1 MRSNIKMKIK
11 AKLYINI
18 LLAVVFCIFIGVG
31 EFYRYKNV
39 EGTLIDYE
47 NTMLIVREVYDL
59 NFITYEFLENSSS
72 AKREQWNIQHKILL
86 NRFAYVTSS
95 IEGAKELMPSVEL
108 NVNSLRLLFDKINEL
123 ENTAHLTE
131 KPKMKLKI
139 KNQLSTQMLINS
151 RALYAKAMVLVGNS
165 HSQIR
170 ANQRT
175 GSMLNA
181 AILLLFAFILVF
193 MTLAVSRAIYP
204 KLARL
209 KTVFQQVAT
218 GDLSVRSSIQV
229 NDEIGEISKSFDTM
243 LENLSAVTVSRDK
256 LVREVEERKQ
266 IEEALRRAQKME
278 ALGNLTGGIAHD
290 FNNLLAIV
298 QGNLEI
304 LERELEGKEKLQKR
318 VNSALAGVHRGADI
332 TKKLLKFSRPK
343 ILSSTILSVN
353 ETIVDMEVLI
363 AKSVMKKITIKLML
377 KDDLWLCEINE
388 GDFQDALLNLV
399 INARDAMPDGGSVLI
414 ETSNK
419 CLDEDYARLNHGAEA
434 GEFVQIS
441 VSDTGCGMSH
451 KILEQVFEPFFT
463 TKEMGKGTGLGLSM
477 VYGFI
482 KRSRGHIKLYSEVGH
497 GTTVHMYLPRVL
509 QENSVAVVPKLKQQA
524 ALPRGHEMIL
534 VVDDEEELLDLAS
547 HFLLELGYKVL
558 RATCGSEA
566 LEVLSAQKGA
576 VDLMFSDIVMP
587 GGMDGFALATKVVEL
602 YPEMSVLL
610 TSGFS
615 DKAVKLN
622 GLARYH
628 VKLLDK
634 PYSKQE
640 LALEVRRTLDS
651 KNAEDNN
658 I

>member
-399 INARDAMPDGGSVLI
+399 INARDAMPDGGKLTIRTANVSEEDSRALDHSMMPDAEYVLI
-414 ETSNK
+414 E
-419 CLDEDYARLNHGAEA
+419 
-434 GEFVQIS
+434 
-441 VSDTGCGMSH
+441 VSDTGVGIPQENMD
-451 KILEQVFEPFFT
+451 KIFEPFFT
-463 TKEMGKGTGLGLSM
+463 TKDVNKGTGLGLST
-477 VYGFI
+477 VYGIVKQTGGFI
-482 KRSRGHIKLYSEVGH
+482 FPFSTLNKGTSFRIYLPRHIMEAGAVIEGDLEAAIEVAESKKDLSGH
-497 GTTVHMYLPRVL
+497 GTILLVEDEDAVRTFAARALQSRGYDVL
-509 QENSVAVVPKLKQQA
+509 EAEA
-524 ALPRGHEMIL
+524 GDIALE
-534 VVDDEEELLDLAS
+534 VVDDFDGEIDLVVSDVVMPNMDGPTMIKHLRKIRPDIKVIFVSGYAEDAFEKSLDPDQEFRFLPKPFSLKQLA
-547 HFLLELGYKVL
+547 
-558 RATCGSEA
+558 
-566 LEVLSAQKGA
+566 GA
-576 VDLMFSDIVMP
+576 VKEAI
-587 GGMDGFALATKVVEL
+587 
-602 YPEMSVLL
+602 
-610 TSGFS
+610 
-615 DKAVKLN
+615 
-622 GLARYH
+622 
-628 VKLLDK
+628 
-634 PYSKQE
+634 
-640 LALEVRRTLDS
+640 
-651 KNAEDNN
+651 EDD
-658 I
+658 